1 MIGRK
6 EETKTLLR
14 ALERRESQFIAVY
27 GRRRVGKTYLVRKAF
42 NNDFAFYHTGIF
54 DGSFREQ
61 LEEFRES
68 LEECGLPD
76 CPPLANWRDAFREL
90 RRLLS
95 AKPGGKK
102 VVFID
107 ELPWMDTKNSRFIQ
121 QFDKFW
127 NKWAS
132 ARDDIVLVACG
143 SAVSWMIKNVINDY
157 GGLHNRIT
165 DSISVKPF
173 SLSECEEYSRELGL
187 SMSRFEIAECYMVFG
202 GIPYY
207 WSYLQKEQSLAQNID
222 RLFFASD
229 GKLRDEFKRLFKSL
243 FRDEKMHRE
252 VIASLGR
259 KKAGKTREEILSDV
273 TFSDGGKFSECL
285 RSLEECGFIRA
296 FRAVGKATKDTVFQL
311 MDNFTLFHLEFL
323 SGRIDVSPG
332 FWTATVTDPVQ
343 TSWRGRA
350 FERLCLSHENQIK
363 RALGISGVRTNSN
376 SWVHA
381 PTKDHPEGAQI
392 DLLID
397 RADNVIN
404 LCEMKYT
411 YGKYDLTSAEYDRLM
426 RRRDI
431 FVSVTGTRKSVHL
444 TMITPNGVSD
454 SPQRHMI
461 QSEVTLDDLFIPS
474 AVS

>member
-1 MIGRK
+1 M
-6 EETKTLLR
+6 
-14 ALERRESQFIAVY
+14 
-27 GRRRVGKTYLVRKAF
+27 
-42 NNDFAFYHTGIF
+42 
-54 DGSFREQ
+54 
-61 LEEFRES
+61 
-68 LEECGLPD
+68 
-76 CPPLANWRDAFREL
+76 
-90 RRLLS
+90 
-95 AKPGGKK
+95 
-102 VVFID
+102 
-107 ELPWMDTKNSRFIQ
+107 
-121 QFDKFW
+121 
-127 NKWAS
+127 
-132 ARDDIVLVACG
+132 
-143 SAVSWMIKNVINDY
+143 
-157 GGLHNRIT
+157 NRIT

-461 QSEVTLDDLFIPS
+461 QSEVTLDDLFVPS